1 MAPVINEID
10 VFVGRKL
17 STEKLTL
24 SFALPCRDHDTID
37 AALAAQV
44 HHPDRVFDEVVI

>member
-17 STEKLTL
+17 STEKL